1 MALTPRGEEV
11 PRRQKTVTGMAH
23 VYMPGP
29 LSRAFPALPRLY
41 VCVKVREVTLALAR
55 GWGSEGRWE
64 SRRVKL
70 TQNVGLYVAAA
81 AAISQVG
88 K

>member
-1 MALTPRGEEV
+1 MALAPSGEKV
-11 PRRQKTVTGMAH
+11 LRRQKTVTGMAH

-29 LSRAFPALPRLY
+29 LSRAFPALPLLY
-41 VCVKVREVTLALAR
+41 VCVKVRDVTLALAR
-55 GWGSEGRWE
+55 GWGSERRRE

-70 TQNVGLYVAAA
+70 TQNVVLCVAAA
-81 AAISQVG
+81 AAVSQVR